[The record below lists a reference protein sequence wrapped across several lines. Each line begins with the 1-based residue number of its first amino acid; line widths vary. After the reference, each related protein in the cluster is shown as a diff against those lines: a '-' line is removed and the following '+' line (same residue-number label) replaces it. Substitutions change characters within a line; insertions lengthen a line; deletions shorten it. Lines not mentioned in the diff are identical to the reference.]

1 MAFVVAVRC
10 CRQGKLNTMADTSSD
25 SAPSR
30 FEVRTTAESHF
41 SWLRTRMSLERTLM
55 SWVRTA
61 ISLIGFGFTIVQF
74 FDRLQQLPGIK
85 PALFPDAA
93 WYLGLALIFCG
104 VLALII
110 AIKQYQWGLRYLWSE
125 NFSALAGATKMG
137 MQSSAL
143 AVAIVLAAIG
153 TIAFVTV
160 LLRLV

>member
-1 MAFVVAVRC
+1 
-10 CRQGKLNTMADTSSD
+10 
-25 SAPSR
+25 
-30 FEVRTTAESHF
+30 
-41 SWLRTRMSLERTLM
+41 MSLERTLM